1 MKHGPQPFEGV
12 VSVICEAFGCTP
24 AEALRQDWPLVE
36 AVLDY
41 RAAERAAALLASEGG
56 DELLAQQPAL
66 QRLLLDM
73 RRAQNQATEAIE

>member
-1 MKHGPQPFEGV
+1 M
-12 VSVICEAFGCTP
+12 
-24 AEALRQDWPLVE
+24 QDWPLVE

-56 DELLAQQPAL
+56 DELLAQQPTL

-73 RRAQNQATEAIE
+73 RRAQNLAAEVVE

>member
-1 MKHGPQPFEGV
+1 M
-12 VSVICEAFGCTP
+12 ICEAFGCTP
-24 AEALRQDWPLVE
+24 AEALRQDWRLVE

-41 RAAERAAALLASEGG
+41 RAAERAAALLASDGG

-73 RRAQNQATEAIE
+73 RRAQNQATEAFE

>member
-1 MKHGPQPFEGV
+1 M
-12 VSVICEAFGCTP
+12 ICEAFGCTP
-24 AEALRQDWPLVE
+24 AEALQQDWPLVE

-56 DELLAQQPAL
+56 AEQLAQQPAL

-73 RRAQNQATEAIE
+73 RRAQNQAT

>member
-1 MKHGPQPFEGV
+1 M

-24 AEALRQDWPLVE
+24 AEALRQDWPLVQ

-41 RAAERAAALLASEGG
+41 RAAQRAAALLAGADGAER
-56 DELLAQQPAL
+56 LAQEPAL

-73 RRAQNQATEAIE
+73 RRAQNQAT

>member
-1 MKHGPQPFEGV
+1 M
-12 VSVICEAFGCTP
+12 ICQAFGCTP
-24 AEALRQDWPLVE
+24 AEALQQDWPLVE

-56 DELLAQQPAL
+56 DEQLAQQPAL

-73 RRAQNQATEAIE
+73 RRAQNQAAESSE

>member
-1 MKHGPQPFEGV
+1 M

-36 AVLDY
+36 AILDY

-56 DELLAQQPAL
+56 AERLAQEPAL

-73 RRAQNQATEAIE
+73 RQAQNQIAEPAA

>member
-1 MKHGPQPFEGV
+1 M
-12 VSVICEAFGCTP
+12 
-24 AEALRQDWPLVE
+24 R

-56 DELLAQQPAL
+56 DERLAQQPAL

-73 RRAQNQATEAIE
+73 RRAQNQGTEAME

>member
-1 MKHGPQPFEGV
+1 M

-24 AEALRQDWPLVE
+24 AEALHQDWPLVE

-41 RAAERAAALLASEGG
+41 RAAERAAALLASEDGA
-56 DELLAQQPAL
+56 ELLARQPAL

-73 RRAQNQATEAIE
+73 RRAQNRATD